1 MPTVAA
7 ASGAISEAMP
17 PPADA
22 GWRVAVVGG
31 GITGLAAAYFL
42 QRAGADV
49 TLVEAGDR
57 LGGKIRTQ
65 ELEGVPVEAGPD
77 TFLARVPD
85 AVELCRELGLGND
98 LVAPATGKAFLFI
111 GGRLRPLPERHV
123 LGVPT
128 ALGPV
133 LRSGVLSRAGVA
145 RAALDVVLPR
155 SRFGDDPSVAEVVGR
170 RMGRQVVD
178 RLVDPLVGG
187 IHAGRADRLSLAST
201 ARPLADAAA
210 SSRSLALAL
219 RSRPAGP
226 TSGPEGPVF
235 LAVAGGLERLVD
247 RLRQVLTDK
256 TDIRV
261 ATAVTGLDRTEA
273 GWRVACRPGPP
284 VEVDACIVTTPAPL
298 AARLLEMVAPTAAS
312 KIAGIRYA
320 SVAVTSLAYQPSAL
334 PRPLE
339 GSGYLVPRVEGRLHT
354 ACTFSTTKWPA
365 LSGSGLVLVRV
376 SAGRDG
382 DDRPAGLD
390 DGELVARLHAEVA
403 DAIGATEAPVA
414 SLVTRLPGSFPQYDV
429 GHGARVE
436 AVDVALASAA
446 PGVVVAGAAYR
457 GLGIAACIG
466 QARAA
471 VDRLAA
477 LRPAPRPV

>member
-1 MPTVAA
+1 
-7 ASGAISEAMP
+7 MP

-49 TLVEAGDR
+49 TLLEAGDR

-65 ELEGVPVEAGPD
+65 ELGGVPVEAGPD
-77 TFLARVPD
+77 TFLARVPE
-85 AVELCRELGLGND
+85 AVELCRELGLGD
-98 LVAPATGKAFLFI
+98 ELVAPATGKAFLFI

-128 ALGPV
+128 ALRPL
-133 LRSGVLSRAGVA
+133 LRSRVLSPAGAA

-155 SRFGDDPSVAEVVGR
+155 SRYGDDPSVADVVGR

-210 SSRSLALAL
+210 RSRSLALGL
-219 RSRPAGP
+219 RSRSRSGGP
-226 TSGPEGPVF
+226 TTGPDGPVF

-261 ATAVTGLDRTEA
+261 ATAVTGLERTES
-273 GWRVACRPGPP
+273 GWRLACRPGPP
-284 VEVDACIVTTPAPL
+284 VEVDACVVTTPAPL
-298 AARLLEMVAPTAAS
+298 AARLVENVAPTAAS
-312 KIAGIRYA
+312 QIAGIRYA
-320 SVAVTSLAYQPSAL
+320 SVAVTTLAYQPAAL
-334 PRPLE
+334 PGPLE

-365 LSGSGLVLVRV
+365 LTGSGLVLVRV

-382 DDRPAGLD
+382 DDRPAQLD
-390 DGELVARLHAEVA
+390 DGELVARLHGEVA
-403 DAIGATEAPVA
+403 EAIGARAAPVA

-429 GHGARVE
+429 GHAARVE
-436 AVDVALASAA
+436 AIDAALASAA

-471 VDRLAA
+471 ADGLAA
-477 LRPAPRPV
+477 LRPVRRPV